1 MGVEKVSLLKLHNR
15 EIAEKYVLI
24 YIQYWH
30 PLNKSFSV
38 AIQVGSFPQTRF
50 TLWAFITGENMSG
63 FCNVIFSSIFLNVN
77 VQFYRP
83 EHSKHLF
90 SVTKRP
96 EHWTKLRDFTF
107 LL

>member
-50 TLWAFITGENMSG
+50 TL
-63 FCNVIFSSIFLNVN
+63 
-77 VQFYRP
+77 
-83 EHSKHLF
+83 
-90 SVTKRP
+90 
-96 EHWTKLRDFTF
+96 
-107 LL
+107 